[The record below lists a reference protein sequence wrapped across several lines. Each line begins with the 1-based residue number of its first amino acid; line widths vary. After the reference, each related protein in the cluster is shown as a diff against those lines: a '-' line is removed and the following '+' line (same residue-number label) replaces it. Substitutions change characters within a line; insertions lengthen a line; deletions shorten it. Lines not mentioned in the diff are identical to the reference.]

1 MDEFEKKNN
10 LINDLRQ
17 NILQLKKW
25 GQNLI

>member
-10 LINDLRQ
+10 LINDLRP